1 MAAVKQPECRQKR
14 KNERE
19 VRGRRAGKGIDTECE
34 ESAQADAHYATQ
46 LLLPKDA
53 LHLALRTEG

>member
-1 MAAVKQPECRQKR
+1 MQAKKKKR
-14 KNERE
+14 RGGERAE
-19 VRGRRAGKGIDTECE
+19 RGIDTECE

-46 LLLPKDA
+46 LLPKDA

>member
-1 MAAVKQPECRQKR
+1 MAAVKQPECREKR
-14 KNERE
+14 KSEGE
-19 VRGRRAGKGIDTECE
+19 VRAGKGIDTECE

-53 LHLALRTEG
+53 LHLALLTKG

>member
-1 MAAVKQPECRQKR
+1 MQAKKEKA
-14 KNERE
+14 
-19 VRGRRAGKGIDTECE
+19 RGRRELRGGIDTECE

-46 LLLPKDA
+46 LLPKDA

>member
-1 MAAVKQPECRQKR
+1 MAAVKQPECWQKR
-14 KNERE
+14 KSEGEARE
-19 VRGRRAGKGIDTECE
+19 LRGGIDTECE

-46 LLLPKDA
+46 LLPKDA

>member
-14 KNERE
+14 KSEGEARE
-19 VRGRRAGKGIDTECE
+19 LRRGIDTECE

>member
-14 KNERE
+14 KSEGE
-19 VRGRRAGKGIDTECE
+19 VRAGRGIDTECE

-46 LLLPKDA
+46 LLPKDA